1 MSFARRIIPL
11 ALAAALCVPVA
22 STAAVVDEIVI
33 KVNDSVVTKTEFDRR
48 LQSTSEG
55 MRREYKGPDLEEK
68 IKEMPQRLL
77 EQMVEELLLVER
89 AKQLYQIEELVNY
102 QIENFMKDN
111 KIPDKEALAK
121 ALEGEGMTMEDFR
134 KQVLQVYV
142 PEFVKSREV
151 RSGISLTTDEI
162 QAYYDAHRSELAT
175 QPQVKL
181 QEIFFAKPGTSDE
194 EAQKMAEAIRGEL
207 ASGKEF
213 GELAAAYS
221 QAHSRSNRG
230 DAGWYGAA
238 DLSPELSKEIFSAPV
253 GSVTPLLGT
262 PGGFYIFRVAER
274 KEPTVPTLE
283 ESRDLVVNLLRE
295 EKFQKEYK
303 SYIEKLKVQ
312 SFVRINPKYV

>member
-1 MSFARRIIPL
+1 MSIPRHFAPL
-11 ALAAALCVPVA
+11 ALAAVLCAPVA
-22 STAAVVDEIVI
+22 PPAAVVDEIVI
-33 KVNDSVVTKTEFDRR
+33 KVNDSIVTKTEFDRR

-55 MRREYKGPDLEEK
+55 MRREYKGPDLDER

-89 AKQLYQIEELVNY
+89 AKQLYQIDELVNY
-102 QIENFMKDN
+102 QVENFMKDN
-111 KIPDKEALAK
+111 KIPNKEDLAK
-121 ALEGEGMTMEDFR
+121 ALEREGMTMEEFR
-134 KQVLQVYV
+134 KQILQVYV

-151 RSGISLTTDEI
+151 RSGISLATDEI
-162 QAYYDAHRSELAT
+162 QAYYDAHKGDLAT
-175 QPQVKL
+175 RPQVKL

-207 ASGKEF
+207 ASGKDF

-230 DAGWYGAA
+230 DAGWYSAG
-238 DLSPELSKEIFSAPV
+238 DLSPELSKAIFSAPV
-253 GSVTPLLGT
+253 GGVTPLLGT
-262 PGGFYIFRVAER
+262 SGGFYIFRVAER
-274 KEPTVPTLE
+274 KEPAVPTLE
-283 ESRDLVVNLLRE
+283 EARDMVVNLLRE

-303 SYIEKLKVQ
+303 NYIEKLKVQ